1 MIKVLFDHTIFL
13 HQKNG
18 GISKYINKIN
28 QNLYKFKVTNRIF
41 SPISINDNL
50 RRNQDYNIFYLKFK
64 KIPKFFTKIFYF
76 INNLTSIIYI
86 FFFKPDIIHFSYYNN
101 FLVKFIKIPYVITV
115 YDLISEKIH
124 FKQTVFKKKNL
135 IKNAKHIFC
144 ISNQTKRDLIKYYK
158 VKKKKISVVYLG
170 VDQKKYL
177 KKNKKNYILFVGS
190 RVRYKNFNNL
200 LKAFSKSKYLLKN
213 YKILCFGDKKFNNSE
228 IYQFNKLKIEKKIF
242 FESGNDSELN
252 KVYSNASI
260 FVNPSF
266 FEGFGLTNLE
276 AMKNGCPVI
285 CSNIPVFKEIL
296 GKSVEY
302 FNPKNVGDIKN
313 KLEKI
318 LKSKKK
324 K

>member
-1 MIKVLFDHTIFL
+1 M
-13 HQKNG
+13 
-18 GISKYINKIN
+18 
-28 QNLYKFKVTNRIF
+28 
-41 SPISINDNL
+41 
-50 RRNQDYNIFYLKFK
+50 
-64 KIPKFFTKIFYF
+64 
-76 INNLTSIIYI
+76 
-86 FFFKPDIIHFSYYNN
+86 
-101 FLVKFIKIPYVITV
+101 
-115 YDLISEKIH
+115 
-124 FKQTVFKKKNL
+124 FKKKNL

-324 K
+324 KIGLIKNGFEKIRQYNWDKCAYKTSEVYKKIIY